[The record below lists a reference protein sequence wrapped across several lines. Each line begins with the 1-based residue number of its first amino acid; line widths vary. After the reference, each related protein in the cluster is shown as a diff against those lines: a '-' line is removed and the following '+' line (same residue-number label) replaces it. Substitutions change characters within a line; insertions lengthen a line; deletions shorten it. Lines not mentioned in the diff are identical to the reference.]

1 MSFHGGRKNG
11 SYKYYNIYKNY
22 MTTTIAVKEETK
34 DMLKSLGNKGE
45 TYDDI
50 IRTLAIAYDEFL
62 ERQYRKLEEK
72 HNFRK
77 MVF

>member
-1 MSFHGGRKNG
+1 
-11 SYKYYNIYKNY
+11 

-34 DMLKSLGNKGE
+34 DMLKSLGSKGE
-45 TYDDI
+45 TYDEI
-50 IRTLAIAYDEFL
+50 IRSLAIAYDEFL
-62 ERQYRKLEEK
+62 ERQYKKLGER